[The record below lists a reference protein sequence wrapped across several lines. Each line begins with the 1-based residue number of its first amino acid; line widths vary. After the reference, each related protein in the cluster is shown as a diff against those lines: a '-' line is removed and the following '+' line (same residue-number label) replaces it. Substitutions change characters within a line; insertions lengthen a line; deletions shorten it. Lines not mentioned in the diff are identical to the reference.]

1 MYGTINFFIGNTE
14 TVVAPAISVLKLQ
27 GSNDRYVFLN
37 KNGKA
42 KRVSVKLGKRF
53 DDKVE
58 LISDEIHEGDELV
71 VVGQGRLVD
80 GSPLSI
86 TK

>member
-1 MYGTINFFIGNTE
+1 
-14 TVVAPAISVLKLQ
+14 VVPALAVLKLQ
-27 GSNDRYVFLN
+27 GANDRYVFLN

-42 KRVSVKLGKRF
+42 KRVGVTLGRRF
-53 DDKVE
+53 EDQGE
-58 LISDEIHEGDELV
+58 IISDEIKEGDELV
-71 VVGQGRLVD
+71 VVGQSRLVD